1 MVVQSFRVSESTA
14 QGGLAR
20 FTIDFAEAGEFPSP
34 IVAEDTAALAALAA
48 ADVEAAAEAEFTES
62 ATGFGVDGQPEFV
75 EAAALD
81 DTNSFM
87 DGFKDVAARAGQ
99 AAAYADDLNSELNA
113 ALTTATGV
121 VQSITDPLAA
131 LVRFPANLAAGI
143 MGGIGRLRAIANDP
157 LQALGLYS
165 GLLGSSPSGAAPPL
179 TTPARKA
186 QAANRTA
193 LQALVR
199 TGALTGAVN
208 ASAEVDY
215 PNADEAAA
223 ARETLLGALDGLAE
237 SAGSDLYVKLTALR
251 AALVRDIAARGASLP
266 RVVTFTPTTVLPT
279 VVIAHALHGDVE
291 SEAAIIARN
300 NVRHPGFVP
309 GGEPLEVLTNV

>member
-1 MVVQSFRVSESTA
+1 M
-14 QGGLAR
+14 
-20 FTIDFAEAGEFPSP
+20 
-34 IVAEDTAALAALAA
+34 AEDTAALAALAA
-48 ADVEAAAEAEFTES
+48 ADAGEAVEAEFAE
-62 ATGFGVDGQPEFV
+62 AFGVDGQPEFV

-81 DTNSFM
+81 DANSLM

-99 AAAYADDLNSELNA
+99 AAAFADDLNSELNA

-143 MGGIGRLRAIANDP
+143 MGGIGRLQAIANDP

-165 GLLGSSPSGAAPPL
+165 EMLGASPDGAAPAQA
-179 TTPARKA
+179 TPARKA

-193 LQALVR
+193 LQTLVR

-208 ASAEVDY
+208 ASAEADY
-215 PNADEAAA
+215 PNAEEAAA
-223 ARETLLGALDGLAE
+223 AREAMMNALDGLADN
-237 SAGSDLYVKLTALR
+237 AGSDLYVKLTAMR

-266 RVVTFTPTTVLPT
+266 RVVAFTPNTALPA
-279 VVIAHALHGDVE
+279 VVIAYALHGDVE
-291 SEAAIIARN
+291 SEAAIIVRN